1 MESTDK
7 RQVEQGFPSFFDNF
21 LAYLMIFQ
29 RFALP
34 SIAVCCAPLLKTTKY
49 AKYLCKNMNKSLVHL
64 A

>member
-29 RFALP
+29 SFALP
-34 SIAVCCAPLLKTTKY
+34 STVRSIK
-49 AKYLCKNMNKSLVHL
+49 
-64 A
+64 